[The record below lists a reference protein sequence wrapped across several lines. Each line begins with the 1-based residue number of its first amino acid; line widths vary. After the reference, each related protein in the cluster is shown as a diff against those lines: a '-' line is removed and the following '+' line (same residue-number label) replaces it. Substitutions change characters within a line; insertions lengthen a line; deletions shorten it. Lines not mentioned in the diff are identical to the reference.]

1 MRTATL
7 NLRGDTEISIQ
18 FNEGGT
24 AFGDRVTTYPCED
37 GKKHLAVY
45 RDRKTV
51 YLDTVDHVV
60 VGKDVSE
67 KELYYGT
74 EYSIKPK
81 FSGKFT
87 VCYTQ
92 HMNADGDYE
101 SLMVE
106 YREYEEMVD
115 DIVMH
120 CAWGAVKKDSEIVI
134 TSSGEDKV
142 VIVFD
147 GEKFV
152 K

>member
-7 NLRGDTEISIQ
+7 YLRGDTEISVH
-18 FNEGGT
+18 FNGGGT
-24 AFGDRVTTYPCED
+24 AFGDRVTTYHCED

-51 YLDTVDHVV
+51 YLDTVDKVV
-60 VGKDVSE
+60 VGKDVME

-74 EYSIKPK
+74 EYTIKLK

-92 HMNADGDYE
+92 HVNADGDYE
-101 SLMVE
+101 ALMVE

-115 DIVMH
+115 DIAMR
-120 CAWGAVKKDSEIVI
+120 CAWGAVENGTEIVI
-134 TSSGEDKV
+134 TSSDEEKA

-152 K
+152 